1 MTPHVHVGLVE
12 FLTVV
17 AYVLIFTFLWRVAAA
32 RLAERH
38 PNLAGAM
45 AAAYS

>member
-1 MTPHVHVGLVE
+1 MAPHVHVGVVE

-17 AYVLIFTFLWRVAAA
+17 AYVLIFTFLWRMAAA
-32 RLAERH
+32 KLAEKH

-45 AAAYS
+45 TAVYS